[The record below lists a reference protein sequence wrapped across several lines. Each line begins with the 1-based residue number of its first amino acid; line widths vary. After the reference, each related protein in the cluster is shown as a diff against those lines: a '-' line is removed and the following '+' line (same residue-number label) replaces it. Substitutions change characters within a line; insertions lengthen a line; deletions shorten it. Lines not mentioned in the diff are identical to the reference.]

1 MEPKVGFE
9 PTTYGLQNRRSNQL
23 SYFGIYVKPAN
34 IYFDLFNNNYS
45 KQINNAKS
53 LTKIVK
59 IVNSLYA
66 STTYG
71 TPWSILGLR
80 IGWVNED
87 LKICE
92 AF

>member
-1 MEPKVGFE
+1 
-9 PTTYGLQNRRSNQL
+9 
-23 SYFGIYVKPAN
+23 
-34 IYFDLFNNNYS
+34 
-45 KQINNAKS
+45 
-53 LTKIVK
+53 
-59 IVNSLYA
+59 LYA